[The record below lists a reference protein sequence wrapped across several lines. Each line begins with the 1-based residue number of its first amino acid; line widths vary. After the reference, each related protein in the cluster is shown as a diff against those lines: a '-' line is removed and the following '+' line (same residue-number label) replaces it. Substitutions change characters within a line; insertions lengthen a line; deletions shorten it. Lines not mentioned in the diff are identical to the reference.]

1 MSELET
7 ISMWHEYSAN
17 GGRADFEVFYAHTRE
32 NQTLL
37 VKVSKWA
44 NILRGEK
51 AQA

>member
-32 NQTLL
+32 NQQLL

-44 NILRGEK
+44 NILRGA